1 MGKLDEVFN
10 ELNNNLETQTKLQD
24 EIRVCKEKL
33 ESLQYD
39 YHEILTTPLLDVVK
53 IVKAY
58 NDSKKELHDIGIF
71 LASYDELELRKL
83 CGNVL
88 SDGMDISKISKI
100 CDAISDTI
108 SDIIPYPFLYVIG
121 NSTAYTPKYA
131 MLDLNIRSA
140 QDYEKV
146 EKVCRMISVLEL
158 LQAYLS
164 GLFAFKGGTIE
175 YYQDL
180 LPDNEY

>member
-10 ELNNNLETQTKLQD
+10 ELNNNIETQKKLAD
-24 EIRVCKEKL
+24 EIRVCQEKL
-33 ESLQYD
+33 ESLQRD
-39 YHEILTTPLLDVVK
+39 YYGISSTPLDDVVNL
-53 IVKAY
+53 VKTY
-58 NDSKKELHDIGIF
+58 DNSKKELHDIGIF
-71 LASYDELELRKL
+71 LASYDDLELRKL
-83 CGNVL
+83 CGDVL
-88 SDGMDISKISKI
+88 RDDMDISKISKI

-131 MLDLNIRSA
+131 MLDINIRSA

-180 LPDNEY
+180 LPDNEC